1 MKRTPEVSNAYRRIS
16 PQSPPRRAI
25 QSVAAKLMNL
35 MNLAKVAK
43 MTGAGAMATFGY
55 SVSPRRDRLGLTCQR
70 RGRTVPASRAV
81 TKERTATNASA
92 TRNPA

>member
-1 MKRTPEVSNAYRRIS
+1 M
-16 PQSPPRRAI
+16 
-25 QSVAAKLMNL
+25 AAKLMNLMKLMKL

-43 MTGAGAMATFGY
+43 AAKITGARAMATFRF
-55 SVSPRRDRLGLTCQR
+55 SVSPRRDRLGLTGQR

-81 TKERTATNASA
+81 TKERTGTNASA